1 MNQWLE
7 NVWMALDTLRT
18 HKLRSFLTVLG
29 VIIGTMTVIV
39 IAAFVSGIDARV
51 AKEIES
57 FGTNSIYIYKFD
69 PGFNFAPSYEER
81 TRKPLSFDDMQ
92 AIQNECASVA
102 YVTPLISPVDFTTG
116 PMVERVHI
124 KYKDTRM
131 SNATVQGTMPS
142 YFRMGT
148 TELEEGRFFNEA
160 DNANRS
166 DIVVIGND
174 VANTLY
180 PMLSALDK
188 ELSINGRQYRVIG
201 VLRKRETF
209 MIGTDD
215 PNNENK
221 AVYLPYASLM
231 KIYPNLEDN
240 FIMAQAAPGKLNE
253 AVEEIRQVLRKRRKV
268 AYSAADSFGISTAD
282 NIISQFKSITGGV
295 FLLMVAISS
304 VGLLVGGIG
313 VMNIMLVSVT
323 ERTKEIG
330 VRKAIGAKRRDII
343 SQFLIEAATLTGL
356 GGLLGVLMGWG
367 LAEIIKLVMPT
378 FVPLWAPITGFVVSV
393 ALGVGFG
400 LWPAWKAA
408 RLDPI
413 EALRY
418 E

>member
-1 MNQWLE
+1 
-7 NVWMALDTLRT
+7 
-18 HKLRSFLTVLG
+18 
-29 VIIGTMTVIV
+29 
-39 IAAFVSGIDARV
+39 
-51 AKEIES
+51 
-57 FGTNSIYIYKFD
+57 
-69 PGFNFAPSYEER
+69 
-81 TRKPLSFDDMQ
+81 
-92 AIQNECASVA
+92 
-102 YVTPLISPVDFTTG
+102 
-116 PMVERVHI
+116 MVERVHI

-142 YFRMGT
+142 YFKMGT

-160 DNANRS
+160 DNANRA
-166 DIVVIGND
+166 DVVVIGND

-188 ELSINGRQYRVIG
+188 ELSINGRQYRVVG

-209 MIGTDD
+209 IVGAED

-240 FIMAQAAPGKLNE
+240 FIMAQGAPGKLDA

-268 AYSAADSFGISTAD
+268 AYSAPDSFGISTAD
-282 NIISQFKSITGGV
+282 NIVTQFKSITSGV

-343 SQFLIEAATLTGL
+343 SQFLVEAATLTGL
-356 GGLLGVLMGWG
+356 GGLLGVLFGWG
-367 LAEIIKLVMPT
+367 LAEVVKLVMPT

-393 ALGVGFG
+393 VLGIGFG